1 MDTDLDRWRASP
13 SWSAAMC
20 STCHGTI
27 VAERNRTDDHN
38 LGPNSD
44 GVHHILSWDFHI
56 VCFGNYISVRPGS
69 RSFLA
74 TIRDLLGIKTITLF
88 KVMLWVPSGTLL
100 VPREDLLGVFWSS
113 PGALGEALVP
123 TLVGPASQN

>member
-1 MDTDLDRWRASP
+1 MPEWQ
-13 SWSAAMC
+13 
-20 STCHGTI
+20 GF
-27 VAERNRTDDHN
+27 
-38 LGPNSD
+38 
-44 GVHHILSWDFHI
+44 LSWDFHI

-100 VPREDLLGVFWSS
+100 VPREDLLGAFWSS
-113 PGALGEALVP
+113 PGASGEALVP

>member
-1 MDTDLDRWRASP
+1 
-13 SWSAAMC
+13 MC

-38 LGPNSD
+38 LGPNSI
-44 GVHHILSWDFHI
+44 GVYHILSWEFHI

-100 VPREDLLGVFWSS
+100 VPREDLLELSWCLGRIFWESSGVLLLPWGKRLC
-113 PGALGEALVP
+113 PL
-123 TLVGPASQN
+123 